1 MRLSE
6 TNIDEELKRR
16 LQIAINELTRRGLA
30 SGVRWNDGMR
40 IEVFSNNYV
49 EIILRYINKP
59 LDLGYYAKVE
69 HTLFGCGLIIE
80 SNVSREWNKKEDRPG
95 RRWEEAF
102 EVGLDQDPPV
112 LDEVD
117 DELTAGVYCV
127 DVRPGS
133 YRG

>member
-1 MRLSE
+1 MRLQE
-6 TNIDEELKRR
+6 AHIDDELKRR

-49 EIILRYINKP
+49 EIILRYLDEP
-59 LDLGYYAKVE
+59 LDLGYYSKVE
-69 HTLFGCGLIIE
+69 HTLFGCGLVVE
-80 SNVSREWNKKEDRPG
+80 SNCSREWNKKGDRPG

-102 EVGLDQDPPV
+102 EVGLDVEPPV
-112 LDEVD
+112 LEEVD
-117 DELTAGVYCV
+117 DELTAGVYV
-127 DVRPGS
+127 TDVRPGR